1 MILLLSALATAADCA
16 THPDAEVVAEEALA
30 VASALEA
37 ADPDRFTDG
46 MTRLQRAV
54 ECLGDVPS
62 EEVLAQYR
70 LYRGVQRFGA
80 GDTDAAA
87 GEFLA
92 ARALDPEL
100 RIPVYPDDHEING
113 VLRRHDPVRAERQRL
128 PLPRRGTLYVDGFP
142 TRERFVE
149 APALVQLVDDT
160 GVRTWS
166 LGAGEEAAY
175 AARHPWRTAGLAT
188 TGALTATGIGLLAAS
203 AGPRGRFQSGDAE
216 SVADLTRWRA
226 QTNTLAG
233 SGLAALTAA
242 GVAGALTAVGWNR

>member
-1 MILLLSALATAADCA
+1 MVAFLSVAFAADCA
-16 THPDAEVVAEEALA
+16 THPDADVVANEAEA
-30 VASALEA
+30 VASALQA

-46 MTRLQRAV
+46 MSRLQRAV
-54 ECLGDVPS
+54 ECLGDVPP
-62 EEVLAQYR
+62 EEVLVQYR

-80 GDTDAAA
+80 GDPDAAA

-92 ARALDPEL
+92 ARALDPAL
-100 RIPVYPDDHEING
+100 QIPVYPDDHEING
-113 VLRRHDPVRAERQRL
+113 VMRRHDPVRAERQRL

-142 TRERFVE
+142 TRERFVD

-166 LGAGEEAAY
+166 LGVGEEAEY
-175 AARHPWRTAGLAT
+175 AHRHPWRTAGLAT
-188 TGALTATGIGLLAAS
+188 TGGLAAVGAGLLAAS
-203 AGPRGRFQSGDAE
+203 AGPRGRFESGDAQ

-233 SGLAALTAA
+233 SGLAALTGA
-242 GVAGALTAVGWNR
+242 GLAGALTVVGWDR